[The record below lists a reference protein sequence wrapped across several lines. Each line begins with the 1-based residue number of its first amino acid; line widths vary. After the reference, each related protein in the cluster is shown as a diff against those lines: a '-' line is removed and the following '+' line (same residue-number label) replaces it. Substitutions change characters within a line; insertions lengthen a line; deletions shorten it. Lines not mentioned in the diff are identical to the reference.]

1 MSNNLTS
8 LKRYYTP
15 REYAAMTGISLS
27 QVYAKMGT
35 REILSVLVHGVKKI
49 PIDWATEFLKHLE
62 AEARE
67 DCAVEAIADPSLAR
81 RGRVR

>member
-1 MSNNLTS
+1 MSSNLTS

-15 REYAAMTGISLS
+15 REYAALTGISLS

-35 REILSVLVHGVKKI
+35 REILSVSVHGVKKI
-49 PIDWATEFLKHLE
+49 PIEWATEYLRSLE

-67 DCAVEAIADPSLAR
+67 ECAVEAVSDPTLAR